1 MPQNNKT
8 KITADDILGSCET
21 LKTRRSQFE
30 AQWKQTADVIFP
42 RMNIFD
48 NAGLSPQNAKKKT
61 VVYSKPLLAL
71 TNFAAGYNSMLTPSG
86 SKWHDLTLT
95 EPAQEKLKGVGD
107 WLVEGRNRLFR
118 ERYTGGAG
126 FGAQQHE
133 KYMSLGLFG
142 NGIMSINP
150 NPNGGIFYK
159 NHHIAEHFLAENHNG
174 RIDIDYHVFALNGR
188 QALERYGD
196 NLPDKTHNLASSK
209 PMDSFKFI
217 HMVKP
222 NPDYDPNSL
231 LSEKKKF
238 ISVHVDVDMG
248 EIMVVTG
255 FNTFPYA
262 VSRYVTIP
270 NDVYGTGAAQL
281 VLPDILMANEMSR
294 TGLVSKKLRGLPPVL
309 TKNDGIVTPSGGGR
323 IESGKVIK
331 GGLDAAGNPNM
342 RPYIS
347 GADPVV
353 IDNEIQRS
361 GELIDQ
367 AFLADL
373 FRVLSSTKRMTTVE
387 VMELLEEKA
396 DLLAPL
402 MGREQSES
410 LSPQIEREIDILSS
424 QGRYPELPPALA
436 DLQQDRE
443 INYDVVYTSPLAQA
457 QKAKEA
463 LGVIRTVGTAMEFA
477 AADPKVMNRMNLDKA
492 IQIVND
498 SNIGNSTIMHDD
510 QTVEAMNEQYDLKV
524 AAAEAAAAGAV

>member
-1 MPQNNKT
+1 
-8 KITADDILGSCET
+8 
-21 LKTRRSQFE
+21 
-30 AQWKQTADVIFP
+30 
-42 RMNIFD
+42 
-48 NAGLSPQNAKKKT
+48 
-61 VVYSKPLLAL
+61 
-71 TNFAAGYNSMLTPSG
+71 
-86 SKWHDLTLT
+86 
-95 EPAQEKLKGVGD
+95 
-107 WLVEGRNRLFR
+107 
-118 ERYTGGAG
+118 
-126 FGAQQHE
+126 
-133 KYMSLGLFG
+133 
-142 NGIMSINP
+142 
-150 NPNGGIFYK
+150 
-159 NHHIAEHFLAENHNG
+159 
-174 RIDIDYHVFALNGR
+174 
-188 QALERYGD
+188 
-196 NLPDKTHNLASSK
+196 
-209 PMDSFKFI
+209 
-217 HMVKP
+217 
-222 NPDYDPNSL
+222 
-231 LSEKKKF
+231 
-238 ISVHVDVDMG
+238 
-248 EIMVVTG
+248 
-255 FNTFPYA
+255 
-262 VSRYVTIP
+262 
-270 NDVYGTGAAQL
+270 
-281 VLPDILMANEMSR
+281 MANEMSR

-309 TKNDGIVTPSGGGR
+309 TKNDGIVTPSGGGK
-323 IESGKVIK
+323 IESGKMIK

-347 GADPVV
+347 GADPVA

-510 QTVEAMNEQYDLKV
+510 QTVEAMNEQHDLKV
-524 AAAEAAAAGAV
+524 AAAEAAAAGEA